1 MRSHNFLLQLRPLKL
16 TKEHVMKSKTLFYL
30 ILLTFLL
37 TLTTAMHAQ
46 TYSVIHTFTPLEVG
60 SSYAGVAIRGNALYG
75 TAGYFNGVGV
85 VYQLTRSGP
94 NWLFSKIA
102 VLPNLYDTNNV
113 VFGPDGHLYGT
124 ASTGGAYGGGAV
136 FKLTPQVGP
145 CRDVACYWMV
155 NHLHDFGSGTDG
167 SLVDGETLIW
177 DQQGNMYGT
186 TVYGGTY
193 GLGTVYEL
201 TPSGNGY
208 TENVIHSFSGSDG
221 ANPYGGLVLDNK
233 GNLFG
238 AASGYGSGGYGAIY
252 ELTYVPGVGW
262 TEQILYN
269 FQGADDGY
277 SPYGGLVFDS
287 AGNLYGATGS
297 GGSGGG
303 GTVFEL
309 SPSGNTWTFK
319 LLYSFYGS
327 FGTLRALTMDGAG
340 NLYGTTVYD
349 GIYGRGNVFRLSNT
363 ENGWVYTSLYDF
375 TGGTDGADPLSN
387 VAIDTDGTLY
397 GTTARGGDLNCSNS
411 TGAGCGVVWMIKP

>member
-1 MRSHNFLLQLRPLKL
+1 
-16 TKEHVMKSKTLFYL
+16 MKSKTLFYL
-30 ILLTFLL
+30 ILIIFLASL
-37 TLTTAMHAQ
+37 IPAMRAQ
-46 TYSVIHTFTPLEVG
+46 TFSVLHSFTEGPDGTVP
-60 SSYAGVAIRGNALYG
+60 YAGVTIRGNALYG
-75 TAGYFNGVGV
+75 TTTGFSQSYNCGA
-85 VYQLTRSGP
+85 VYQLTRSGS
-94 NWLFSKIA
+94 NWLFSTLA
-102 VLPNLYDTNNV
+102 LFNANSCTPMVRV

-167 SLVDGETLIW
+167 SFVDGETLIW

-238 AASGYGSGGYGAIY
+238 AASGYGSYGGGAIY

-262 TEQILYN
+262 TEQVLYK

-277 SPYGGLVFDS
+277 WPFGALVFDS

-375 TGGTDGADPLSN
+375 TGGTDGGDPLSN

-397 GTTARGGDLNCSNS
+397 GTTARGGDLNCSNY